1 MDASTEIEATA
12 TIGLTVNGERVRVRA
27 GTTVAAAMLSR
38 GAPCRTS
45 LCGEPRAPLCGMGI
59 CMECRASV
67 DGKLHAR
74 TCQTLA
80 REGMEIVTG

>member
-1 MDASTEIEATA
+1 
-12 TIGLTVNGERVRVRA
+12 
-27 GTTVAAAMLSR
+27 
-38 GAPCRTS
+38 
-45 LCGEPRAPLCGMGI
+45 
-59 CMECRASV
+59 MECRASV